1 MLGAPYID
9 EWYLRPGGSN
19 TSYLHIQLPGQK
31 KELLVTPYIVLITP
45 LSELMEE
52 TLLSGISFTLYQ
64 LLKDVMAHIQS
75 SSKQRWNFAQRDS
88 CNDVTKDSSRNS
100 KFGASFKKEIITFL
114 TQNLYSYE
122 ILTDPRCN
130 VHD

>member
-1 MLGAPYID
+1 
-9 EWYLRPGGSN
+9 
-19 TSYLHIQLPGQK
+19 
-31 KELLVTPYIVLITP
+31 
-45 LSELMEE
+45 MEE
-52 TLLSGISFTLYQ
+52 TLLSGISFILSVAQRCDGSYSEQLKATL
-64 LLKDVMAHIQS
+64 KS
-75 SSKQRWNFAQRDS
+75 GQRDS

-100 KFGASFKKEIITFL
+100 KFGASLKKEIITFL